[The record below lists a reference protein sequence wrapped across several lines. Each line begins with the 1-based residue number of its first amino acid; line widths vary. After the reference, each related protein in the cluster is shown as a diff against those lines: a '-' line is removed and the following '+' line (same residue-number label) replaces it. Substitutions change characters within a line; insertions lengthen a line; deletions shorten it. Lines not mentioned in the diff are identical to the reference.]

1 MCWQRGYTMEQAL
14 YGIYTNV
21 DFSVVCGQ
29 KDGSNELRSPLTPDT
44 ALVQLTEL
52 TKAATTTFSTEFSA
66 SLHRRFFFFY
76 GTQSICASQNGP
88 KWTGKIKTF
97 ILKCA
102 ESVTCLLRWPRSEM
116 QKFYK
121 LTKYFPKTKL
131 QKTNQIEI

>member
-29 KDGSNELRSPLTPDT
+29 KDGSNVFRSPLTLDT

-66 SLHRRFFFFY
+66 SLHRRFFFLWH
-76 GTQSICASQNGP
+76 SEHLRVS
-88 KWTGKIKTF
+88 KWTKMDRKNKNIHPQMCRVCDLYYGGREA
-97 ILKCA
+97 KCK
-102 ESVTCLLRWPRSEM
+102 S
-116 QKFYK
+116 F
-121 LTKYFPKTKL
+121 
-131 QKTNQIEI
+131 TN